1 MNNVHFIGLLTK
13 ASMTDDPEV
22 LAELR
27 EVIESREVDFVEYI
41 GETLNLANDLRMTC
55 NGIDSEIKRLE
66 SLKLEREVRAKNLH
80 SLVQWTLEQLGQT
93 EWFDDLHTVRI
104 KRNPPKVQV
113 DNEGLVPEEYR
124 KVRIVESESIDKV
137 AIMEALKNG
146 VTVEGCRLVQE
157 YRMEVK

>member
-1 MNNVHFIGLLTK
+1 MNNIHFIGLLTK

-41 GETLNLANDLRMTC
+41 GETLNLANELRIA
-55 NGIDSEIKRLE
+55 NKGIEAEVHRLQ
-66 SLKLEREVRAKNLH
+66 SLQMEREVRIKSLE

-93 EWFDDLHTVRI
+93 EWFNDLHTIRL

-124 KVRIVESESIDKV
+124 KVRTVESESIDKV

-146 VTVEGCRLVQE
+146 VTVEGCRLVQDI
-157 YRMEVK
+157 RMEVK

>member
-1 MNNVHFIGLLTK
+1 VNNIHFIGLLTK

-41 GETLNLANDLRMTC
+41 GETLNLANDLRITC

-66 SLKLEREVRAKNLH
+66 ALKLEREVRAKSLE

-93 EWFDDLHTVRI
+93 EWFNELHTVRL

-113 DNEGLVPEEYR
+113 DNEGLVPSEYR
-124 KVRIVESESIDKV
+124 KTRIVESESIDKV

-146 VTVEGCRLVQE
+146 VTVEGCRLVQDI
-157 YRMEVK
+157 RMEVK